1 VSATLEFFDC
11 NARIGRPT
19 VGREGEI
26 TTPEELLAE
35 MDRAHIARALVHHV
49 LAVQWSPVDG
59 NAILAETL
67 AAYDRLLPC
76 FVGLPS
82 ATGELPPPAEFAAQ
96 VRAAHGA
103 VRFFPK
109 ENQFRFTPWCLDP
122 LLTELEAVGVPV
134 LLEIAQTDWNDI
146 ANVLAAHP
154 RLHVILT
161 GTYYRM
167 DRYLYP
173 LWERFENL
181 HVELTTYQVFAGLE
195 KVCKLFGPERLVFGA
210 ELSRLE
216 PGGAVAM
223 VTYADISDDAKAAI
237 AGGTLSRMLG
247 LG

>member
-1 VSATLEFFDC
+1 MSATLEFFDC

-19 VGREGEI
+19 LCREGEI

-49 LAVQWSPVDG
+49 LAVQWSPADG
-59 NAILAETL
+59 NAILAEAL
-67 AAYDRLLPC
+67 APYDRLLPC
-76 FVGLPS
+76 FVGLPP
-82 ATGELPPPAEFAAQ
+82 ATRELPPPGEFAAQ

-103 VRFFPK
+103 VRLFPK
-109 ENQFRFTPWCLDP
+109 ENQFRFADWCLGP
-122 LLTELEAVGVPV
+122 LLTELEALGVPV
-134 LLEIAQTDWNDI
+134 LIELGQTDWHDI
-146 ANVLAAHP
+146 AGVLAAHP

-161 GTYYRM
+161 GTYYRV

-195 KVCKLFGPERLVFGA
+195 KVCKLFGPDRLIFGA

-223 VTYADISDDAKAAI
+223 ITYANIPDDDKAAI
-237 AGGTLSRMLG
+237 AGGTLSRLLG